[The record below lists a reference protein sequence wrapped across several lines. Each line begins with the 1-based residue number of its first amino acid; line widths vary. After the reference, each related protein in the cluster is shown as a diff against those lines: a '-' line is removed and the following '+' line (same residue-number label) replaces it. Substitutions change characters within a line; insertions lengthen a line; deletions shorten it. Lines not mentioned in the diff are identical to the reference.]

1 MLNQN
6 TNPRNGTAVAFLWEL
21 KTFPPKLCLIGFQ
34 LNSVNQFKQPRPDED
49 LAQQMKIRC
58 NTSFM
63 EVLSPF
69 QLLSF
74 TWKQT
79 FVLWSFSL
87 EKRPQLS
94 LETRPQLSLEDVKS
108 HKIRHVSGSQG
119 GMEPKIHT
127 GSQLCLSSL
136 FDLARYQAGP
146 SPGGAVRD
154 IKRFLFTVNL
164 HNSPMGKQ
172 IKHLVLSKSYLDFI
186 PNENII
192 SRSGPTGGEFLN

>member
-21 KTFPPKLCLIGFQ
+21 KTFPPKLCLIGVQ
-34 LNSVNQFKQPRPDED
+34 LNPLNQFKQPRPDKD
-49 LAQQMKIRC
+49 LVQQMKIRC

-69 QLLSF
+69 QFLSF
-74 TWKQT
+74 TWRQT
-79 FVLWSFSL
+79 FVLWS
-87 EKRPQLS
+87 LS

-136 FDLARYQAGP
+136 FDLRFGKCTVARYQAGP